1 MEYLGRKSGQ
11 TTVLFA
17 AFENLLDFLVGLC
30 EFVFAEL
37 DELLSVFQFGAHHVN
52 VEFSTLHFLYNL
64 LKL

>member
-1 MEYLGRKSGQ
+1 MEYLGRKDGQ

-17 AFENLLDFLVGLC
+17 TFEYLFDLLVGLC
-30 EFVFAEL
+30 ELVFTEL
-37 DELLSVFQFGAHHVN
+37 DELLSVLQFGAHHVN